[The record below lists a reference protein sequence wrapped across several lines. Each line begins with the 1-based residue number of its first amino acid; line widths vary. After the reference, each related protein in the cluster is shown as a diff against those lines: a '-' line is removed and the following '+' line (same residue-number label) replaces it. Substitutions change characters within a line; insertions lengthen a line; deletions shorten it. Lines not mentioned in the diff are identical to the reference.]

1 MHTATNVLFLRKLN
15 TIENVKAHYLFS
27 APMLT
32 VFDQKH
38 AEHTLITKTLHIRKP
53 LFIWRAR
60 LKYNGLHN
68 QKRFYYMIG
77 KGYYS
82 IFNRQVEILFHGSPV
97 FIPSYKEHD
106 LIGRFLTF
114 NIPIH

>member
-1 MHTATNVLFLRKLN
+1 
-15 TIENVKAHYLFS
+15 
-27 APMLT
+27 MLP
-32 VFDQKH
+32 VFDQSP
-38 AEHTLITKTLHIRKP
+38 AEHTLITKTLHMPIP

-68 QKRFYYMIG
+68 PKRFYYMTG

-82 IFNRQVEILFHGSPV
+82 IFNRQIEILLHGSPV

-106 LIGRFLTF
+106 LIGRLLTF
-114 NIPIH
+114 NVLVH